1 MLVLLAAMTAAEGAA
16 VGVLAGRIVARIE
29 GAPKHHAAIAA
40 IVGLV
45 LAVIM
50 SLVAGPY
57 LFRKFILVYMPFKA
71 ILTYGGLSFVAGIVL
86 CLIGAGYPARVAAKM
101 RPVEALRVEE

>member
-1 MLVLLAAMTAAEGAA
+1 MTAAVAAA
-16 VGVLAGRIVARIE
+16 VGALVGRIAARVE

-40 IVGLV
+40 IAGFA
-45 LAVIM
+45 LALIM

-57 LFRKFILVYMPFKA
+57 SFRNFILAYMPFGA
-71 ILTYGGLSFVAGIVL
+71 ILTYGGLSFAAGIFL